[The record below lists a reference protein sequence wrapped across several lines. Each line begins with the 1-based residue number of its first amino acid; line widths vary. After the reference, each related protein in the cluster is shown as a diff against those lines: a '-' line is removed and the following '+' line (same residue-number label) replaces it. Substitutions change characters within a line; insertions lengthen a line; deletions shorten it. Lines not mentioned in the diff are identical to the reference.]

1 MQIDIMTK
9 KQMQIE
15 IAKAVE
21 KREFKMQR
29 LIDLLQRRILHLEE
43 EIIAL
48 NKKQK

>member
-1 MQIDIMTK
+1 
-9 KQMQIE
+9 MQIE

-29 LIDLLQRRILHLEE
+29 LIDLLHGRVLHLEE

-48 NKKQK
+48 KKQK